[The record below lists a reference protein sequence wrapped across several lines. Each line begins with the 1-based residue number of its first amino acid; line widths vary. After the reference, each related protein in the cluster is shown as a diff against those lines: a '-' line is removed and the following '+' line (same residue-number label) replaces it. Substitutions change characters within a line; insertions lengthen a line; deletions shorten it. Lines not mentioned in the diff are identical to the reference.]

1 MKKNI
6 LKIIGIIVVI
16 TLILLICC
24 NYAISKQKQR
34 TVREMANKIQSSAEY
49 YVMMQNMDNN
59 LKETTINLA
68 EENLLDIKGTIPKNG
83 YVKITMDSK
92 IEILYH
98 YNGYCVSKSLNENNV
113 KFNKMTEKE
122 CLKK

>member
-1 MKKNI
+1 MRKGI
-6 LKIIGIIVVI
+6 LKVIGIIFVI

-24 NYAISKQKQR
+24 NYVISKQKQR

-49 YVMMQNMDNN
+49 YIMMQNMDNN
-59 LKETTINLA
+59 IKEVTVNFPND
-68 EENLLDIKGTIPKNG
+68 NLLDIKGTIPKNG
-83 YVKITMDSK
+83 YIKITMDSK

-98 YNGYCVSKSLNENNV
+98 YNGYCVSKSVNENNS
-113 KFNKMTEKE
+113 KFAKTSENE